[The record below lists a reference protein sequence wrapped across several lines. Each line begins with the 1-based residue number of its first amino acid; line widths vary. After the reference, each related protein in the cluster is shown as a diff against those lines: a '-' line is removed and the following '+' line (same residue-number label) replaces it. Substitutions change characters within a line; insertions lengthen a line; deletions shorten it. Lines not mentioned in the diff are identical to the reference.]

1 MTVAT
6 MTGGDDNNDD
16 DDSDDDDSGTKEEI
30 STFTVN
36 QMQPMLRNLRISI
49 PKDKTI
55 MTWKL
60 TDHFFHSSNTDDE
73 KGKTSFW

>member
-16 DDSDDDDSGTKEEI
+16 DDSDDDDRGDDDSGTKEEI

-36 QMQPMLRNLRISI
+36 QMQPMLQNLRISI

-55 MTWKL
+55 MP
-60 TDHFFHSSNTDDE
+60 
-73 KGKTSFW
+73 